1 MGGSGGGWRGQAG
14 GGRPR
19 TVEAEGLPPGA
30 EKCLRLRRALAPE
43 TDLGATG
50 SRPTKAL
57 GAWAKCEAKAAR
69 AAGRGGDAL
78 DGALR
83 EQLACQAGVMGSGSF
98 RGRSDCAA
106 ELLALLERLR
116 EAMA

>member
-1 MGGSGGGWRGQAG
+1 MGGNGRGG

-19 TVEAEGLPPGA
+19 TVGAGGLPPGA
-30 EKCLRLRRALAPE
+30 DKCLRLRRALAPE

-50 SRPTKAL
+50 SRPTNAL
-57 GAWAKCEAKAAR
+57 GAWAKCEAKVAR

-78 DGALR
+78 DEALR